1 MFRRTLFVWF
11 PLVALVGTLL
21 SASTSPAREAEE
33 AGLHRALRASLF
45 HLKAAR
51 EEIKDERFSRHREKI
66 ERDITTAIAE
76 IEGALREG
84 KIDAA
89 YEPVKGWGE
98 KYKSFRNLRQAV
110 VELEIA
116 RSDVPKVDAAWARKK
131 ELRQAIDDAYLH
143 AKEALEEVK

>member
-1 MFRRTLFVWF
+1 MLRRALFVWS

-21 SASTSPAREAEE
+21 SPSASPAWAVEE
-33 AGLHRALRASLF
+33 VSLHRALRASLY

-51 EEIKDERFSRHREKI
+51 EEVKDERFSRHREKV
-66 ERDITTAIAE
+66 ERDITIAIQE

-89 YEPVKGWGE
+89 YEPVKGWGD

-116 RSDVPKVDAAWARKK
+116 RSDIPKVEAPWARKK
-131 ELRQAIDDAYLH
+131 ELRQAIDDAYAH
-143 AKEALEEVK
+143 TKEALDEVK